1 MRLKRVVYLSL
12 KQPFLSI
19 ILYEIKGMES
29 MSDQEI
35 REMFK
40 HLAKLYELDFETART
55 LFIKI
60 LNVIYQEEE

>member
-1 MRLKRVVYLSL
+1 
-12 KQPFLSI
+12 
-19 ILYEIKGMES
+19 MES
-29 MSDQEI
+29 MNDQEI

-40 HLAKLYELDFETART
+40 HLAKLYELDFETARP